1 MLLGLELPTPPP
13 PASSA
18 TALARRDAL
27 VEVVRAVEEGGFSTL
42 WFADGVAD
50 DRGPA
55 CDTAGL
61 AAGMVPY
68 TRSLRLGIRT
78 RLHPG
83 RAPSI
88 LAREVTA
95 LDLVSGGRTAVAV
108 GLGLA
113 QGNGPD
119 GAAEL
124 CEAVAVCHALF
135 TEPSPTFHGRH
146 FQIDEAA
153 NRPGPVTAGGPPLL
167 IDLGDRPA
175 DVVSADT
182 AACLGL
188 VTACLT
194 GGGPDEVVALR
205 RALDGLGAGRDAGGS
220 PVLWRG
226 RLGPEPGVMATQA
239 AGLLAAGADGLI
251 VQTTDVEADGRL
263 AAWVSVLAPLVTA
276 SR

>member
-18 TALARRDAL
+18 MALARRHAL

-42 WFADGVAD
+42 WFADGLTD
-50 DRGPA
+50 DRGAA
-55 CDTAGL
+55 CDAAGL

-68 TRSLRLGIRT
+68 TRSLRLGVRT

-88 LAREVTA
+88 LAREMTA

-108 GLGLA
+108 GLGPA

-124 CEAVAVCHALF
+124 CEAIAVCHALF
-135 TEPSPTFHGRH
+135 TEPSPTFHGHH

-175 DVVSADT
+175 DVVMADM
-182 AACLGL
+182 AACLGR

-194 GGGPDEVVALR
+194 GGGPDDVVALR
-205 RALDGLGAGRDAGGS
+205 RALDGLGAGQAAGGP

-226 RLGPEPGVMATQA
+226 RLGPEPGEMATQA

-251 VQTTDVEADGRL
+251 VRTTDADADGRL
-263 AAWVSVLAPLVTA
+263 AAWAAVLAPLVTA
-276 SR
+276 SP